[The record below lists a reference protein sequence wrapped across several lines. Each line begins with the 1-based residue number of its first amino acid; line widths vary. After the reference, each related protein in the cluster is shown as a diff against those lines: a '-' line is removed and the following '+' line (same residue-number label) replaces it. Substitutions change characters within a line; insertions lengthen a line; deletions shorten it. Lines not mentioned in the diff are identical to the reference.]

1 MEIKNYFAQDAQGN
15 IMPSANCYLYLP
27 GTTTLATGL
36 VDGNGVPIS
45 NPFLASGMGQI
56 TFGAP
61 NGVYDLRV
69 ALGARDWTIKVQ
81 CADIV
86 QAMDVMDS
94 ILGSHAENPTTRNN
108 SQPLQPGDETWNS
121 TDKQPYWW
129 DGSSWLAMNSGAQS
143 LEERL
148 SDPEGGPI
156 LVGFVQNGSGAVD
169 KNLKDKLETLEVSV
183 YDFMTPEQI
192 ANVQSPSPSMDV
204 SSSILAAI
212 LASSGKRLV
221 FEPATA
227 YPVDNLVVVYASQ
240 IANCEIDL
248 RGQKILWR
256 GDRKTD
262 GTQGGQYDWNWG
274 VLSFKGE
281 VLSTISATLSAP
293 LPDGSSTISL
303 PGHALSVGDHAFVKI
318 TDPTAGGS
326 ALLKFKL
333 LSRHCRVIGVSGNDV
348 TFDFRTAFVM
358 PIGSPVTAS
367 KLRPMVGITV
377 KNANIED
384 VSAYP
389 YGGATTDEQKWKG
402 ASGIV
407 FENAA
412 FCHSFG
418 GKFKGIPKVSLEGQ
432 GCYGCSF
439 GNSDLDTPKET
450 VSGGYLSKFEDS
462 LYCFAKGLRANNE
475 RHVID
480 FTASSSCV
488 VEQSG
493 SWKTANASFVTHG
506 TYEHDITWRDCWGY
520 MSMAGSGA
528 DFGQKNRRMKVER
541 HNGSNLNIASTGQ
554 NVYDSVFEDCEFTS
568 VSYLNLDGNT
578 YDRCK
583 FRNLT
588 TLQQNG
594 AFSGNKTVFKQ
605 AYLHQVQSPFIP
617 ASATSDLEFNGGL
630 VFCLAAADILG
641 SGKVLFTK
649 VDFSTA
655 GSPVFSGARLTV
667 DGGTFELRGAATI
680 ISCTLPYLAFLNSA
694 VVKAG
699 FSYAG
704 SSGSNEIVLDSSTF
718 DLIGKTTSA
727 ILSIAK
733 TGGSVDLRASN
744 SQFDRTGGTDRHLT
758 AITPGAALRITDIGN
773 TYKGGS
779 IRVDA
784 AALSGG
790 SLIHTSNTTLGTALT
805 LPVST
810 TNVSNENNISL

>member
-15 IMPSANCYLYLP
+15 IMPGANCYLYLP

-108 SQPLQPGDETWNS
+108 GQPLEPGDETWNS
-121 TDKQPYWW
+121 TEKQPYWW
-129 DGSSWLAMNSGAQS
+129 SGTAWVALNSSTQE
-143 LEERL
+143 LEVKL
-148 SDPEGGPI
+148 SDPESGPSA
-156 LVGFVQNGSGAVD
+156 VGFIQAGAGAVP
-169 KNLKDKLETLEVSV
+169 KTLKDKLRSSEVSV
-183 YDFMTPEQI
+183 FDFMTAAQI
-192 ANVQSPSPSMDV
+192 ADVRSPAPSMDV
-204 SSSILAAI
+204 SGSILAAI

-240 IANCEIDL
+240 VSNCEIDL
-248 RGQKILWR
+248 RRQKILWR

-281 VLSTISATLSAP
+281 VISTVSATLSAL
-293 LPDGSSTISL
+293 LPDGSNTITL
-303 PGHALSVGDHAFVKI
+303 PGHALAVGDHAFVKI
-318 TDPTAGGS
+318 TDPGAAGS
-326 ALLKFKL
+326 TLLKFKL
-333 LSRHCRVIGVSGNDV
+333 FSRHCRVVSVAGNDV
-348 TFDFRTAFVM
+348 TFDFRTAFDM
-358 PIGSPVTAS
+358 PSGAPVSVS

-377 KNANIED
+377 KNPNIED

-407 FENAA
+407 FEYAA

-432 GCYGCSF
+432 ACYGCSF

-450 VSGGYLSKFEDS
+450 VSGGYLCKFEDS
-462 LYCFAKGLRANNE
+462 LYCFAKGLRPNNE

-480 FTASSSCV
+480 FTASSNCV

-520 MSMAGSGA
+520 MSMAGSGP
-528 DFGQKNRRMKVER
+528 DFGQKNRRMRVEH

-554 NVYDSVFEDCEFTS
+554 SVYDSVFEDCEFSS

-578 YDRCK
+578 YERCK
-583 FRNLT
+583 FSNLT

-594 AFSGNKTVFKQ
+594 AFSGKKTVFKQ
-605 AYLHQVQSPFIP
+605 TYLHQVQSPFIP
-617 ASATSDLEFNGGL
+617 ASATSDLEFNGGIIY
-630 VFCLAAADILG
+630 CLAAADILG
-641 SGKVLFTK
+641 TGKVLFSK

-655 GSPVFSGARLTV
+655 GSPAFSGARLTV

-680 ISCTLPYLAFLNSA
+680 IACTLPYLAFINSA

-704 SSGSNEIVLDSSTF
+704 SSGSHEIVLDSSTF

-727 ILSIAK
+727 TFSIAK
-733 TGGSVDLRASN
+733 TGGTVDLRASN
-744 SQFDRTGGTDRHLT
+744 NGFDRTGGTDRHLT
-758 AITPGAALRITDIGN
+758 AITPGASIRITDIGN

-790 SLIHTSNTTLGTALT
+790 SLIHTNNTTVGTVLT

-810 TNVSNENNISL
+810 TNVANANNLAL